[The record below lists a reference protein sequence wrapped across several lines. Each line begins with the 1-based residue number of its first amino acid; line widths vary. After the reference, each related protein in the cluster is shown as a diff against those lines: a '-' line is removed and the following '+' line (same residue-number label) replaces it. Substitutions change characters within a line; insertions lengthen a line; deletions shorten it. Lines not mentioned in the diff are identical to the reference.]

1 MSFTFF
7 SHIISSFLILLFG
20 FLVLLK
26 NKQSKTNLSLFVLCL
41 SIFLWLFTYSLVT
54 ISKTE
59 REIIFWLKI
68 CYASIVFI
76 PSGFYC
82 FNYLMMKEITGKR
95 QKFILS
101 FNWSVSFLFA
111 GLILFSDKFLHD
123 FYKYPWG
130 YYAKPALFWH
140 PLFLIF
146 STLLFASPI
155 VMLSLQIWNGKNN
168 LSSIQRAKFKY
179 VFLGSL
185 LGSFG
190 SVDFLPNYG
199 INIYPFGFIF
209 MIIFPLIY
217 GYAIVKYRLM
227 DIRIFISHTTAFL
240 VSYTFLLGVPFFFA
254 YRMYP
259 VLYPIWGRH
268 WWLAPVGLMTFFA
281 TIAPLAYDQ
290 IRRGV
295 EERFLA
301 EQKRYQKL
309 LLQAA
314 SGMAR
319 EHNLSRLSKLI
330 VCILKRIVKIDF
342 AAIFLDDKEHKTY
355 RLKAVRDS
363 GASGYTLEF
372 SYDSAFIK
380 LLKNNKEP
388 YLYEELPLSV
398 RSALAFP
405 KRVSLIIPSLIEEN
419 LLGFVVLGE
428 KNNRESYSGDDIN
441 VFKILTNQ
449 AAMTIENCLF
459 FEEFKNAQEKIFNA
473 EKLAS
478 IGGMADGV
486 AHQIKNR
493 LNHFSIASGELKCEI
508 EDFRAKHKEFVEQN
522 PDLEKTF
529 KYSLEIADS
538 LIKNVK
544 MTDGIVRGILTYAR
558 VEEKETF
565 FSHFSFREVLDASL
579 ELLKIKHELQE
590 FPLEINLDNCD
601 MIYGVKAQIMES
613 MYNILDNAY
622 EASIEKKHY
631 LTEAD
636 KEKFTPLIKLK
647 LTKGSANYRIEIS
660 DNGVG
665 IKDEAKQKI
674 FAPFFTTKSS
684 YKSGTGIGMY
694 VVKRIVVENHK
705 GRIWFESAYMQG
717 TKFIIE
723 LPKK

>member
-1 MSFTFF
+1 MNVFALAGLFLAATSILLAYIIFAYANQKLHRVWALFNIAVTIWGIGTFF
-7 SHIISSFLILLFG
+7 IGVSHKNYSSALISWRITVFGIIFISILFYHLVYIFCGLTNKKFIRFIYIQGIFFSLITFVGNSMVSSLVFLFNE
-20 FLVLLK
+20 FFYLK
-26 NKQSKTNLSLFVLCL
+26 ANIVYSLFF
-41 SIFLWLFTYSLVT
+41 SIWIVIAWRAFNSLYHYIAV
-54 ISKTE
+54 SSG
-59 REIIFWLKI
+59 LKRTQAK
-68 CYASIVFI
+68 Y
-76 PSGFYC
+76 
-82 FNYLMMKEITGKR
+82 
-95 QKFILS
+95 
-101 FNWSVSFLFA
+101 
-111 GLILFSDKFLHD
+111 LFSC
-123 FYKYPWG
+123 
-130 YYAKPALFWH
+130 
-140 PLFLIF
+140 
-146 STLLFASPI
+146 
-155 VMLSLQIWNGKNN
+155 M
-168 LSSIQRAKFKY
+168 
-179 VFLGSL
+179 L
-185 LGSFG
+185 LGFIG
-190 SVDFLPNYG
+190 GATTAPPAWG
-199 INIYPFGFIF
+199 INIYPLGHFFICVGDAV
-209 MIIFPLIY
+209 LT
-217 GYAIVKYRLM
+217 YAIFRHRLM
-227 DIRIFISHTTAFL
+227 DIRVFISRALAFL
-240 VSYTFLLGVPFFFA
+240 ISYTFLLGVPFFFA

-259 VLYPIWGRH
+259 VLYPILGKH

-281 TIAPLAYDQ
+281 TLAPLAYDQ

-295 EERFLA
+295 ENRFLA

-319 EHNLSRLSKLI
+319 EHNLNRLSKLI
-330 VCILKRIVKIDF
+330 VYIVKRIVKIDF

-363 GASGYTLEF
+363 GVSGYTLEF
-372 SYDSAFIK
+372 SYDSNFIK
-380 LLKNNKEP
+380 LLKTNKEP
-388 YLYEELPLSV
+388 YLYEELPINVQSSLT
-398 RSALAFP
+398 FP
-405 KRVSLIIPSLIEEN
+405 KRVSLVVPSLIEDN

-428 KNNRESYSGDDIN
+428 KNNREPYSEDDIN

-449 AAMTIENCLF
+449 AAMSIENCLF
-459 FEEFKNAQEKIFNA
+459 FDEFKNAQEKIFTA

-529 KYSLEIADS
+529 KYSIEIADS

-565 FSHFSFREVLDASL
+565 FSHFSFKEIIDAAL

-601 MIYGVKAQIMES
+601 MVYGVKAQIMES
-613 MYNILDNAY
+613 MYNILDNGY
-622 EASIEKKHY
+622 EASLDRKHQLSGEEKI
-631 LTEAD
+631 
-636 KEKFTPLIKLK
+636 KFTPSIKLK
-647 LTKGSANYRIEIS
+647 LEETSNKYRIEIS
-660 DNGVG
+660 DNGSGV
-665 IKDEAKQKI
+665 KDEDRQKI

-694 VVKRIVVENHK
+694 VVRRIVEENHK
-705 GRIWFESAYMQG
+705 GRIWFESVHMQG
-717 TKFIIE
+717 TKFTIE